1 MNLFKLSIY
10 TLSFTFC
17 WNIGL
22 AQDMQEG
29 NNGGRLSGQLVAN
42 GNFFQADSTIGAI
55 NTPQYDHQLYGADA
69 WLNLNYSNWGFD
81 LGLRFDLFNQSNL
94 LNPQGSYTDQGIGRW
109 YIKKKINKL
118 EISGGYLYDQIGS
131 GIIFRAYEERPLL
144 IDNALYGVRLA
155 YDLTEN
161 WKVKAFTGKQK
172 QQFSAYSSIIK
183 GFTID
188 GFLASKE
195 ESKVS
200 WTMAPGVGIVA
211 RTLSDETIDNVVAAI
226 ATYTPQDSIGAKYN
240 AYAVSAFNT
249 LNIGKFN
256 WYIEGAYKTSEVIF
270 DPFVDKLNWTGEVS
284 QGKFVNRPG
293 NILYTSLSYATKGF
307 GITGEFK
314 RTENFT
320 FRTNPF
326 VSLNR
331 GIINFLPPMTRVN
344 TYRLTARYNAA
355 TQELGELAA
364 QLDVQ
369 VKINKKLS
377 FNVNGSFINDLKNA
391 PLYRELYTEFTYKQR
406 RKFVLLGG
414 VQIQNYNQEIYEV
427 KPNVPIVE
435 TLTPYFDFLYKIDRK
450 KSIRFEAQYMFTGQ
464 DKGIRH
470 DYGDWLFG
478 LVEYSIAPNWTF
490 TISDMYNIGPG
501 KNSPIDKN
509 GDKISAHFPRFDV
522 FYNYKANRFSL
533 SYVKQVE
540 GVVCTGG
547 ICRLEPAFSGVKMT
561 VTSTF

>member
-1 MNLFKLSIY
+1 MLFFAQMMN
-10 TLSFTFC
+10 
-17 WNIGL
+17 
-22 AQDMQEG
+22 AQEG

-81 LGLRFDLFNQSNL
+81 IGVRFDLFNNSNL
-94 LNPQGSYTDQGIGRW
+94 LNPQSSYTDQGIGRW
-109 YIKKKINKL
+109 YIKKNIDKL

-155 YDLTEN
+155 YNLADD
-161 WKVKAFTGKQK
+161 WKVKVFTGRQK
-172 QQFSAYSSIIK
+172 QQFSTYSSIIK

-188 GFLASKE
+188 GFLASKDAE
-195 ESKVS
+195 EGESKLS

-211 RTLSDETIDNVVAAI
+211 RTLSDETMDNVVAAI

-249 LNIGKFN
+249 LNIGKFT
-256 WYIEGAYKTSEVIF
+256 WYVEGAYKTSEVIF
-270 DPFVDKLNWTGEVS
+270 DPFVDKLNWTGETS
-284 QGKFVNRPG
+284 KGKFVNRPG
-293 NILYTSLSYATKGF
+293 NIIYTTLGFATKGF
-307 GITGEFK
+307 GITGEYK

-331 GIINFLPPMTRVN
+331 GILNFLPPMTRVN

-355 TQELGELAA
+355 TQELGEQAG
-364 QLDVQ
+364 QLDIQ
-369 VKINKKLS
+369 YAFSKKLS
-377 FNVNGSFINDLKNA
+377 LNLNGSLINNLDGTR
-391 PLYRELYTEFTYKQR
+391 LYREFYSELTYKYK

-414 VQIQNYNQEIYEV
+414 VQVQNYNQEIYEV

-435 TLTPYFDFLYKIDRK
+435 TITPYFDFLYKLSRK
-450 KSIRFEAQYMFTGQ
+450 KSLRFEGQFMLTGE
-464 DKGIRH
+464 DKGLRH
-470 DYGDWLFG
+470 DYGNWIFG

-490 TISDMYNIGPG
+490 TVSDMYNVGPG
-501 KNSPIDKN
+501 KNSPTDEN
-509 GDKISAHFPRFDV
+509 GEKISAHFPRFDV